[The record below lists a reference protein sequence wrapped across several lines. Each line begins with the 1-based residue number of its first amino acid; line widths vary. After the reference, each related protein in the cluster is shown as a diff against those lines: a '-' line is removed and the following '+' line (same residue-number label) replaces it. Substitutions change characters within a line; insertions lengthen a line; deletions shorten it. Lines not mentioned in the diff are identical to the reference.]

1 MRDRMNRESNNYE
14 LQMET
19 NFDYNNHID
28 LDKKKFAQKITPAIQ
43 VERIKVIIKFFKSPF

>member
-1 MRDRMNRESNNYE
+1 MRDRMNRESNNFE